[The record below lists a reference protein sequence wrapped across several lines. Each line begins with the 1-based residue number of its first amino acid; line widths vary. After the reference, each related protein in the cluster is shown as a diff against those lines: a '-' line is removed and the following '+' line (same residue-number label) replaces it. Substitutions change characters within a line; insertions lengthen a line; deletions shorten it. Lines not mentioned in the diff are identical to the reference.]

1 MMRASWKAFAS
12 LLPLGAQ
19 EQYQSLASMRDGRYS
34 CQLCPY
40 MTEHMSHMKQHL
52 RTHTGERPFKCH
64 LCPSAFTQDC
74 NLKVHVR
81 IHTGLLPLGAQEQY
95 QSLASV
101 RGGRYSCQ
109 LCPYVAQYKCRMRK
123 HLRAHT
129 GERPFKCH
137 LCPSTFT
144 QIQISPCCLRNVQE
158 VCFRLCQKTSLPES
172 SQVPTIGVIG
182 AVRVARVCAQPAA
195 FLPAVPLQD
204 QEKGAHDDSCAH
216 THRRAPLQVPPVS
229 MRIHSELPPERASAH
244 PHRRASLPVP
254 PMPLCIHSKFP
265 SERAPAQPHRR
276 AYHVAE

>member
-1 MMRASWKAFAS
+1 MAVHNSAWQYSWCSQCFFSSETLSEKSGDFKECKCLPIKPPCKG

-74 NLKVHVR
+74 NLKVHVCCLWEPR
-81 IHTGLLPLGAQEQY
+81 SSTSRLRPCVAGGIP
-95 QSLASV
+95 ASCAPTWLNTSAAC
-101 RGGRYSCQ
+101 GNTC
-109 LCPYVAQYKCRMRK
+109 
-123 HLRAHT
+123 AHT
-129 GERPFKCH
+129 QESA
-137 LCPSTFT
+137 PSSATSA
-144 QIQISPCCLRNVQE
+144 QAHSLR
-158 VCFRLCQKTSLPES
+158 
-172 SQVPTIGVIG
+172 VPTIGVIG